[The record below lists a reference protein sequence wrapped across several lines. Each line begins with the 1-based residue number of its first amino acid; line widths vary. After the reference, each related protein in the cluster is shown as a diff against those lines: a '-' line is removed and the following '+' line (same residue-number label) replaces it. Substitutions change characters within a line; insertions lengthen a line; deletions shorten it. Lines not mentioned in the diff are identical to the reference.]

1 MEKKLKLLDVEKAEK
16 IILRKVKPLKGKEKI
31 DIKDSFGRV
40 LISNLNSK
48 RNQPELDLSAM
59 DGYAVRKS
67 DLSSLP
73 KKFELVGEIK
83 AGDKISKAVKKNQTF
98 RIFTGA
104 PIPNGANK
112 VVIQENCLED
122 GKEVLIKS
130 ENEETYIRK
139 KSHDISKK
147 FTLKAPRLIST
158 RDIALLGAM
167 NHKKINV
174 YRKPKVGILAT
185 GDEIIEVGDKTDNF
199 NQPASSKPSIIS
211 LIKNWGGE
219 PIDIGI
225 ARDNSE
231 DLIRNIKK
239 GKKFDLFVTIGGA
252 SVGKYDLIQ
261 KSLSNQGFKLDFWK
275 LAMQPG
281 KPLMFGINKNTSI
294 IGLPGNPVSALVC
307 SEIFLKKAVYAL
319 QGIKYKDTILIATL
333 DNDLNKNGSRRRYLR
348 GKLYFDHKK
357 NEMIVKS
364 LNNQDSASL
373 LPYSEANSLIILE
386 PNEKKLRKG
395 SKIKVFLLN
404 N

>member
-59 DGYAVRKS
+59 DGYAVRKR
-67 DLSSLP
+67 DLSNLP

-83 AGDKISKAVKKNQTF
+83 AGDRISKTVKKNQTF

-219 PIDIGI
+219 PIDMGI